1 MNKNSEV
8 YLAGYNCGYTKLD
21 TKNCHYKYF
30 GTKLLMEEWRKIINY
45 KKNEK

>member
-8 YLAGYNCGYTKLD
+8 YLAGYNCGYTKPD